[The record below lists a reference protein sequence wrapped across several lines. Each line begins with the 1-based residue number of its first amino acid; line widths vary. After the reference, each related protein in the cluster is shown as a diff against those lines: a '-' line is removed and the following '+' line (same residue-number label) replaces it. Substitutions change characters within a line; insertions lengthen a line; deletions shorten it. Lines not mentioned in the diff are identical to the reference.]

1 MKSLE
6 ELRQQAEE
14 GWIKCE
20 GLYADEIEFL
30 SLRSSFRIGWDA
42 AVKELARWRNP
53 AEELPSDS
61 MRVLV
66 HVQLPNRASL
76 VTEGWYGTHPSE
88 QGWHID
94 ISWEGLHVVGW
105 RPLLD
110 VSDL

>member
-1 MKSLE
+1 MKTLE
-6 ELRQQAEE
+6 QRAKEYAHKYRRERQDLGGKEADAVYLGFIEGAKSERAELTM
-14 GWIKCE
+14 
-20 GLYADEIEFL
+20 
-30 SLRSSFRIGWDA
+30 
-42 AVKELARWRNP
+42 WRNP

-76 VTEGWYGTHPSE
+76 VTGGWYGTHPSE